1 MFAAKSLIAP
11 GSRFARYQFQLRLRV
26 LLKPLP
32 PSFSSVGMRCTLAL
46 AALLVAPTE
55 GRVLRSNGTAT
66 TPCPASKVYVSVDAN
81 VAGTPTFTDQT
92 DKLTPGQCV
101 DTQIAARDGG
111 DILIK
116 LCGPGSL
123 VLSRMTCKK
132 HDYKA
137 VSIDNPTDAT
147 TIDVCT
153 THSTNEFYQVKG
165 YVGSITFNC
174 DTTAR

>member
-1 MFAAKSLIAP
+1 MKCVLAVFALFIMPAAGRLI
-11 GSRFARYQFQLRLRV
+11 
-26 LLKPLP
+26 
-32 PSFSSVGMRCTLAL
+32 
-46 AALLVAPTE
+46 
-55 GRVLRSNGTAT
+55 RSNGTARAGT
-66 TPCPASKVYVSVDAN
+66 SCPSSKVYVSVDGNA
-81 VAGTPTFTDQT
+81 AGTPTFTDQT

-101 DTQIAARDGG
+101 DTQIAAKEGG

-174 DTTAR
+174 DTTHSTNEFY